1 MLDHEGLEWS
11 VISEYRVLTFHKT
24 FLMWFFCGDVQTN
37 GDKQAEDISDLLH
50 SLKTV
55 ANAQTAAP
63 IPCFQNI
70 RIVSDF
76 FGIKRFVV
84 ATRCCWQMNVS
95 TFQR

>member
-1 MLDHEGLEWS
+1 MES
-11 VISEYRVLTFHKT
+11 VNNRVLTFHNT
-24 FLMWFFCGDVQTN
+24 FLMCGTVQTN

-63 IPCFQNI
+63 IPCFQDI

-84 ATRCCWQMNVS
+84 ATRCC
-95 TFQR
+95 